1 MLLPTACIPN
11 LSYSL
16 RKFKI
21 STITA
26 GPHWQC
32 HCRLRSQIANDTLLG
47 VRLSPPTSS
56 RRLTVGAGA
65 GAASMPHVCEVF
77 GPESGRTFTPALSI
91 TP

>member
-77 GPESGRTFTPALSI
+77 GPESGRTCTPARSI